1 MYHLFKMPRK
11 SNRTKQEVRRAPIFW
26 IFLAFRVLNAALTR
40 TFFQA
45 DEFWQALEPAH
56 WKAFKYGE
64 LTWEWKFGV
73 RSYMFPMIFELT
85 YRLVSLSAVILHYT
99 LRALSTIGS
108 DLLILLLPKYEL
120 TWQIAQDLQRLP
132 LDASQSFEYYG
143 VIYAPKIVMAV
154 LASTGEYYII
164 RFVQKIYLLALDKKK
179 DEEEEKGLSGLS
191 EITKFALLLSLTNFF
206 NCFFITRTFIN
217 SFEMVLTSIALYH
230 WDWTGGQRVK
240 ESSFTKALIFAFLAC
255 LQRPSNGLIWI
266 VPGLS
271 LLLSLISKKQYHLL
285 FVTLSKVIRSFS
297 LVFTANTIIDVYFY
311 GELTFPIFRFLK
323 FNFTTPLAK
332 FYGVAPWHFHIF
344 QSLPIILGVSIP
356 VFIFGIFSQLSKK
369 KFLSW
374 YLNPFF
380 QVKCIILLNLV
391 VYSSLPH
398 KEFRFIFPLQP
409 LFILISSFG
418 LSRLNTV
425 YGKQLTSL
433 KPLLWV
439 VPFISVFAALLL
451 NTFHE
456 SGSIEVMKFLHEEP
470 EIDSLGF
477 MMPCHS
483 TPGQSYLHRND
494 ISDLWS
500 ITCDPPLHLLE
511 DPNASS
517 KLETYMDESDHL
529 YENIPTFIYRHFPPI
544 FRKNLRSPSKA
555 FSHEWPTYLV
565 VFEHM
570 ENAFL
575 KEFLKDSSYVEYNRF
590 FNSLAHWD
598 SRRSGD
604 IIVYYKLPFDVND
617 MSVVKS

>member
-271 LLLSLISKKQYHLL
+271 LLLSLVSKKQYHLL

>member
-1 MYHLFKMPRK
+1 M
-11 SNRTKQEVRRAPIFW
+11 
-26 IFLAFRVLNAALTR
+26 
-40 TFFQA
+40 
-45 DEFWQALEPAH
+45 
-56 WKAFKYGE
+56 
-64 LTWEWKFGV
+64 
-73 RSYMFPMIFELT
+73 
-85 YRLVSLSAVILHYT
+85 
-99 LRALSTIGS
+99 
-108 DLLILLLPKYEL
+108 
-120 TWQIAQDLQRLP
+120 
-132 LDASQSFEYYG
+132 
-143 VIYAPKIVMAV
+143 
-154 LASTGEYYII
+154 
-164 RFVQKIYLLALDKKK
+164 
-179 DEEEEKGLSGLS
+179 
-191 EITKFALLLSLTNFF
+191 
-206 NCFFITRTFIN
+206 
-217 SFEMVLTSIALYH
+217 
-230 WDWTGGQRVK
+230 
-240 ESSFTKALIFAFLAC
+240 
-255 LQRPSNGLIWI
+255 
-266 VPGLS
+266 
-271 LLLSLISKKQYHLL
+271 
-285 FVTLSKVIRSFS
+285 
-297 LVFTANTIIDVYFY
+297 
-311 GELTFPIFRFLK
+311 
-323 FNFTTPLAK
+323 
-332 FYGVAPWHFHIF
+332 
-344 QSLPIILGVSIP
+344 
-356 VFIFGIFSQLSKK
+356 
-369 KFLSW
+369 
-374 YLNPFF
+374 
-380 QVKCIILLNLV
+380 
-391 VYSSLPH
+391 
-398 KEFRFIFPLQP
+398 
-409 LFILISSFG
+409 
-418 LSRLNTV
+418 

>member
-271 LLLSLISKKQYHLL
+271 LLLSLVSKKQYHLL

-332 FYGVAPWHFHIF
+332 FYGVAPSHFHIF